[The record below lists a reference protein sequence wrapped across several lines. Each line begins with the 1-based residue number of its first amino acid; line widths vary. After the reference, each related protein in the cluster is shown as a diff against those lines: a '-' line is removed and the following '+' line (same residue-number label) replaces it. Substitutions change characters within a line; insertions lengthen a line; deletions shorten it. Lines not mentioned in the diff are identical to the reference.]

1 MIITVLNNQ
10 INFSLWLDHGLQIDI
25 IKRASHNTTI
35 IHNEVLRIMKEW
47 QFTYKSV
54 IFGWETFY
62 TSMVKGV
69 LQLGFKDLDKVK
81 AMTSRL

>member
-1 MIITVLNNQ
+1 
-10 INFSLWLDHGLQIDI
+10 
-25 IKRASHNTTI
+25 
-35 IHNEVLRIMKEW
+35 MKEW

-54 IFGWETFY
+54 IFGWEIFY

-81 AMTSRL
+81 AMTSRLKVWKDRPLKLQATVNWGMDQGLGFRTQSWKS